1 MSETMKHTPGQEEM
15 DSISVFY
22 LSHGQNCSMTRSEGA
37 EILLA
42 NGATEF
48 EIDEL
53 WQAAPGSAFFV
64 DDTTL
69 PCPKC
74 KAETVEDFTDNPR
87 AGLDA
92 DNSNPIYFDTCPE
105 CDWNNGP
112 TNERGTK

>member
-42 NGATEF
+42 HGATEF

-53 WQAAPGSAFFV
+53 WQATPGSAFFV

-69 PCPKC
+69 P
-74 KAETVEDFTDNPR
+74 EVIE
-87 AGLDA
+87 
-92 DNSNPIYFDTCPE
+92 
-105 CDWNNGP
+105 
-112 TNERGTK
+112 